1 MNNVILPPFLKK
13 GDRVA
18 IVSPAGAI
26 DADLVDGAIEVLKT
40 WGLRPEKREYTTA
53 KVGRFAGYDKWRCD
67 DLQKV
72 LDDPTIAAVL
82 CSRGGYGTMRI
93 IDKIDFTL
101 FRKNP
106 KWLIGFSDI
115 TVLHAALNQKGY
127 ASIHGAMA
135 KAIAHFDNNRESVE
149 ALKKVL
155 FGEKSI
161 YSLQPSIYNRN
172 GVVSGQLVGGNL
184 SLLYALL
191 ATPYNPIKQGSIL
204 FIEDVSEAHY
214 HIDRMLQAF
223 RLAGVFNRVSG
234 VIVGE
239 FSDVDNDPS
248 MLRNLE
254 MSILDA
260 VGDRDIPVV
269 FDFPAGHGSKNMPLI
284 MGADVNLTVGDEEV
298 IIEMNEA

>member
-135 KAIAHFDNNRESVE
+135 KAIAHEGNNRESVE
-149 ALKKVL
+149 ALKETL
-155 FGEKSI
+155 FGNKLT
-161 YSLQPSIYNRN
+161 YTLPSSGYNRR
-172 GVVSGQLVGGNL
+172 GKASGQLVGGNL
-184 SLLYALL
+184 SLLYPLL
-191 ATPYNPIKQGSIL
+191 GTSFNPIKQGAVL
-204 FIEDVSEAHY
+204 FIEDVSEALY
-214 HIDRMLQAF
+214 HVDRMLQAL
-223 RLAGVFNRVSG
+223 RLAGVFERISG
-234 VIVGE
+234 LIVGE
-239 FSDVDNDPS
+239 FSDVAAEPS
-248 MLRNLE
+248 MLNNLE
-254 MSILDA
+254 TAILEA
-260 VGDRDIPVV
+260 VRSRNIPVI
-269 FDFPAGHGSKNMPLI
+269 FDFPAGHGCQNMPLI
-284 MGADVNLTVGDEEV
+284 LGANVDIVVGDNV
-298 IIEMNEA
+298 IIEMNK

>member
-1 MNNVILPPFLKK
+1 MNNILLPPFLKK
-13 GDRVA
+13 DDRVA

-135 KAIAHFDNNRESVE
+135 KAIAHEGNNRKSVE
-149 ALKKVL
+149 ALKETL
-155 FGEKSI
+155 FGNKLT
-161 YSLQPSIYNRN
+161 YTLPSSGYNRR
-172 GVVSGQLVGGNL
+172 GKASGQLVGGNL

-191 ATPYNPIKQGSIL
+191 GTSFNPIKQGAVL
-204 FIEDVSEAHY
+204 FIEDVSEALY
-214 HIDRMLQAF
+214 HVDRMLQAL
-223 RLAGVFNRVSG
+223 RLAGVFERISG
-234 VIVGE
+234 LIVGE
-239 FSDVDNDPS
+239 FSDVAADPS
-248 MLRNLE
+248 MLNNLE
-254 MSILDA
+254 TAILEA
-260 VGDRDIPVV
+260 VGSRNIPVI
-269 FDFPAGHGSKNMPLI
+269 FDFPAGHGCQNMPLI
-284 MGADVNLTVGDEEV
+284 LGANVDIVVGDNV
-298 IIEMNEA
+298 RIEMNK

>member
-115 TVLHAALNQKGY
+115 TVLLAALNQKGY

-135 KAIAHFDNNRESVE
+135 KAIAHEGNNRESVE
-149 ALKKVL
+149 ALKETL
-155 FGEKSI
+155 FGNKLT
-161 YSLQPSIYNRN
+161 YTLPSSGYNRR
-172 GVVSGQLVGGNL
+172 GKASGQLVGGNL

-191 ATPYNPIKQGSIL
+191 GTSFNPIKQGAVL
-204 FIEDVSEAHY
+204 FIEDVSEALY
-214 HIDRMLQAF
+214 HVDRMLQAL
-223 RLAGVFNRVSG
+223 RLAGVFEWISG
-234 VIVGE
+234 LIVGE
-239 FSDVDNDPS
+239 FSDVAADPS
-248 MLRNLE
+248 MLNNLE
-254 MSILDA
+254 TAILEA
-260 VGDRDIPVV
+260 VGSRNIPVI
-269 FDFPAGHGSKNMPLI
+269 FDFPAGHGCQNMPLI
-284 MGADVNLTVGDEEV
+284 LGANVDIVVGDNV
-298 IIEMNEA
+298 IIEMNK

>member
-135 KAIAHFDNNRESVE
+135 KAIAHEGNNRESVE
-149 ALKKVL
+149 ALKETL
-155 FGEKSI
+155 FGNKLT
-161 YSLQPSIYNRN
+161 YTLPSSGYNRR
-172 GVVSGQLVGGNL
+172 GKASGQLVGGNL

-191 ATPYNPIKQGSIL
+191 GTSFNPIKQGAVL
-204 FIEDVSEAHY
+204 FIEDVSETLY
-214 HIDRMLQAF
+214 HVDRMLQAL
-223 RLAGVFNRVSG
+223 RLAGVFERISG
-234 VIVGE
+234 LIVGE
-239 FSDVDNDPS
+239 FSDVAADPS
-248 MLRNLE
+248 MLNNLE
-254 MSILDA
+254 TAILEA
-260 VGDRDIPVV
+260 VGSRNIPVI
-269 FDFPAGHGSKNMPLI
+269 FDFPAGHGCQNMPLI
-284 MGADVNLTVGDEEV
+284 LGANVDIVVGDNV
-298 IIEMNEA
+298 IIEMNK

>member
-115 TVLHAALNQKGY
+115 TVLLAALNQKGY

-135 KAIAHFDNNRESVE
+135 KAIAHEGNNRESVE
-149 ALKKVL
+149 ALKETL
-155 FGEKSI
+155 FGNKLT
-161 YSLQPSIYNRN
+161 YTLPSSGYNRR
-172 GVVSGQLVGGNL
+172 GKASGQLVGGNL

-191 ATPYNPIKQGSIL
+191 GTSFNPIKQGAVL
-204 FIEDVSEAHY
+204 FIEDVSEALY
-214 HIDRMLQAF
+214 HVDRMLQAL
-223 RLAGVFNRVSG
+223 RLAGVFERISG
-234 VIVGE
+234 LIVGE
-239 FSDVDNDPS
+239 FSDVAADPS
-248 MLRNLE
+248 MLNNLE
-254 MSILDA
+254 TAILEA
-260 VGDRDIPVV
+260 VGSRNIPVI
-269 FDFPAGHGSKNMPLI
+269 FDFPAGHGCQNMPLI
-284 MGADVNLTVGDEEV
+284 LGANVDIVVGDNV
-298 IIEMNEA
+298 IIEMNK

>member
-115 TVLHAALNQKGY
+115 TVLHADLNQKGY

-135 KAIAHFDNNRESVE
+135 KAIAHEGNNRESVE
-149 ALKKVL
+149 ALKETL
-155 FGEKSI
+155 FGNKLT
-161 YSLQPSIYNRN
+161 YTLPSSGYNRR
-172 GVVSGQLVGGNL
+172 GKASGQLVGGNL

-191 ATPYNPIKQGSIL
+191 GTSFNPIKQGAVL
-204 FIEDVSEAHY
+204 FIEDVSEALY
-214 HIDRMLQAF
+214 HVDRMLQAL
-223 RLAGVFNRVSG
+223 RLAGVFERISG
-234 VIVGE
+234 LIVGE
-239 FSDVDNDPS
+239 FSDVAADPS
-248 MLRNLE
+248 MLNNLE
-254 MSILDA
+254 TAILEA
-260 VGDRDIPVV
+260 VGSRNIPVI
-269 FDFPAGHGSKNMPLI
+269 FDFPAGHGCQNMPLI
-284 MGADVNLTVGDEEV
+284 LGANVDIVVGDNV
-298 IIEMNEA
+298 IIEMNK

>member
-1 MNNVILPPFLKK
+1 MNNVILPPFLNK

-135 KAIAHFDNNRESVE
+135 KAIAHEGNNRESVE
-149 ALKKVL
+149 ALKETL
-155 FGEKSI
+155 FGNKLT
-161 YSLQPSIYNRN
+161 YTLPSSGYNRR
-172 GVVSGQLVGGNL
+172 GKASGQLVGGNL

-191 ATPYNPIKQGSIL
+191 GTSFNPIKQGAVL
-204 FIEDVSEAHY
+204 FIEDVSEALY
-214 HIDRMLQAF
+214 HVDRMLQAL
-223 RLAGVFNRVSG
+223 RLAGVFERISG
-234 VIVGE
+234 LIVGE
-239 FSDVDNDPS
+239 FSDVAADPS
-248 MLRNLE
+248 MLNNLE
-254 MSILDA
+254 TAILEA
-260 VGDRDIPVV
+260 VGSRNIPVI
-269 FDFPAGHGSKNMPLI
+269 FDFPAGHGCQNMPLI
-284 MGADVNLTVGDEEV
+284 LGANVDIVVGDNV
-298 IIEMNEA
+298 IIEMNK

>member
-135 KAIAHFDNNRESVE
+135 KAIAHEGNNRKSVE
-149 ALKKVL
+149 ALKETL
-155 FGEKSI
+155 FGNKLT
-161 YSLQPSIYNRN
+161 YTLPSSGYNRR
-172 GVVSGQLVGGNL
+172 GKASGQLVGGNL

-191 ATPYNPIKQGSIL
+191 GTSFNPIKQGAVL
-204 FIEDVSEAHY
+204 FIEDVSEALY
-214 HIDRMLQAF
+214 HVDRMLQAL
-223 RLAGVFNRVSG
+223 RLAGVFERISG
-234 VIVGE
+234 LIVGE
-239 FSDVDNDPS
+239 FSDVAADPS
-248 MLRNLE
+248 MLNNLE
-254 MSILDA
+254 TAILEA
-260 VGDRDIPVV
+260 VGSRNIPVI
-269 FDFPAGHGSKNMPLI
+269 FDFPAGHGCQNMPLI
-284 MGADVNLTVGDEEV
+284 LGANVDIVVGDNV
-298 IIEMNEA
+298 IIEMNK

>member
-1 MNNVILPPFLKK
+1 MNKVILPPFLKK
-13 GDRVA
+13 DDRVA

-93 IDKIDFTL
+93 IDKIDFAC
-101 FRKNP
+101 FRKYP
-106 KWLIGFSDI
+106 KWVIGFSDI
-115 TVLHAALNQKGY
+115 TVLHAVLNKQGY

-135 KAIAHFDNNRESVE
+135 KAIAHESNNRESVE
-149 ALKKVL
+149 ALKDTL
-155 FGEKSI
+155 FGNKLS
-161 YSLQPSIYNRN
+161 YTLPSSGYNRR
-172 GVVSGQLVGGNL
+172 GKATGQLVGGNL

-191 ATPYNPIKQGSIL
+191 GTSYNPIKQGTIL
-204 FIEDVSEAHY
+204 FIEDVSEALY
-214 HIDRMLQAF
+214 HVDRMLQAF
-223 RLAGVFNRVSG
+223 RLSGVFDRVSG

-239 FSDVDNDPS
+239 FSDVAADPS
-248 MLRNLE
+248 MLNNLE
-254 MSILDA
+254 TAILEA
-260 VGDRDIPVV
+260 VGNRNIPVV
-269 FDFPAGHGSKNMPLI
+269 FDFPAGHGCQNMPLI
-284 MGADVNLTVGDEEV
+284 LGANVDVVVGDNV
-298 IIEMNEA
+298 RIEMNK

>member
-135 KAIAHFDNNRESVE
+135 KAIAHEGNNRESVE
-149 ALKKVL
+149 ALKETL
-155 FGEKSI
+155 FGNKLT
-161 YSLQPSIYNRN
+161 YTLPSSGYNRR
-172 GVVSGQLVGGNL
+172 GKASGQLVGGNL

-191 ATPYNPIKQGSIL
+191 GTSFNPIKQGAVL
-204 FIEDVSEAHY
+204 FIEDVSEALY
-214 HIDRMLQAF
+214 HVDRMLQAL
-223 RLAGVFNRVSG
+223 RLAGVFERVSG
-234 VIVGE
+234 LIVGE
-239 FSDVDNDPS
+239 FSDVAADPS
-248 MLRNLE
+248 MLNNLE
-254 MSILDA
+254 TAILEA
-260 VGDRDIPVV
+260 VGSRNIPVI
-269 FDFPAGHGSKNMPLI
+269 FDFPAGHGCQNMPLI
-284 MGADVNLTVGDEEV
+284 LGANVDIVVGDNV
-298 IIEMNEA
+298 IIEMNK